1 MKEPVECLHTV
12 LIAASD
18 GNYRNLGLTMP
29 EARKTCIAAGNIL
42 KLHEPD
48 RQWHNVIIYQ
58 AHIKAVYC

>member
-1 MKEPVECLHTV
+1 MSSYGPYSSIRRDLSQPRT
-12 LIAASD
+12 
-18 GNYRNLGLTMP
+18 GMP

>member
-1 MKEPVECLHTV
+1 MSSYGPYSSIRRDLSQPRT
-12 LIAASD
+12 
-18 GNYRNLGLTMP
+18 GMT

-42 KLHEPD
+42 KRHEPD

>member
-1 MKEPVECLHTV
+1 MSSYGPYSSIRRDLSQPRTGK
-12 LIAASD
+12 
-18 GNYRNLGLTMP
+18 P
-29 EARKTCIAAGNIL
+29 EARKTCTVAGNIL